1 MTTPE
6 QKSFPDEFFQRID
19 EDDDALFYAEP
30 RFVVHIDDEAINT
43 VGRIIEEAVAP
54 ESRILDLMSS
64 WRTHLPA
71 GFPKLE
77 VVGLGMNAQEMEDNP
92 DLDDFIVQDLNQDP
106 HLPFEDESFDAALLT
121 VSVQYLTQPVEVF
134 REVARVLIE
143 GGPFVITF
151 SNRMFANKA
160 VRVWQTC
167 NDQQRME
174 LVKMY
179 LERAGGFT
187 GIRSQ
192 NRAPQLPN
200 STDPVFL
207 VMGRKAAS

>member
-1 MTTPE
+1 MTISE
-6 QKSFPDEFFQRID
+6 QKPFPDEFFQRVD
-19 EDDDALFYAEP
+19 ENDDALFYAAP

-43 VGRIIEEAVAP
+43 VGRIIDEAVAP
-54 ESRILDLMSS
+54 DSRILDLMSS

-92 DLDDFIVQDLNQDP
+92 DLDDYVIHDLNQNP
-106 HLPFEDESFDAALLT
+106 NLPYEDESFDAVLLT

-160 VRVWQTC
+160 VRVWQAC

-187 GIRSQ
+187 GITTQDRTPKLS
-192 NRAPQLPN
+192 RY
-200 STDPVFL
+200 TDPVFL
-207 VMGRKAAS
+207 VMGRKVAL

>member
-1 MTTPE
+1 MTTSE
-6 QKSFPDEFFQRID
+6 QKPFPPEFFQRID
-19 EDDDALFYAEP
+19 EDDDALFYATP
-30 RFVVHIDDEAINT
+30 RFVVHIDDEAIDA
-43 VGRIIEEAVAP
+43 VGRIIDEVVAP

-92 DLDDFIVQDLNQDP
+92 DLDDFVIHDLNQDP
-106 HLPFEDESFDAALLT
+106 RLPFEDESFDAVLLT

-160 VRVWQTC
+160 VRVWQAC

-187 GIRSQ
+187 GITAQDRT
-192 NRAPQLPN
+192 PQLTHY
-200 STDPVFL
+200 TDPMFL
-207 VMGRKAAS
+207 VMGRKAES

>member
-1 MTTPE
+1 MAIPDQKPFPE
-6 QKSFPDEFFQRID
+6 EFFQRID
-19 EDDDALFYAEP
+19 EDDDAIFYSAP
-30 RFVVHIDDEAINT
+30 RFVVHIDDEAIDT
-43 VGRIIEEAVAP
+43 VGRIIDEVVAP

-92 DLDDFIVQDLNQDP
+92 DLDDYVIHDLNQDP
-106 HLPFEDESFDAALLT
+106 RLPFEDESFDAVLLT

-134 REVARVLIE
+134 QEVARVLIE

-160 VRVWQTC
+160 VRVWQAC
-167 NDQQRME
+167 NDQQRMA

-179 LERAGGFT
+179 LERAGGFI
-187 GIRSQ
+187 GITAQDRT
-192 NRAPQLPN
+192 PKLPRY
-200 STDPVFL
+200 TDPVFL
-207 VMGRKAAS
+207 VMGRKAAP